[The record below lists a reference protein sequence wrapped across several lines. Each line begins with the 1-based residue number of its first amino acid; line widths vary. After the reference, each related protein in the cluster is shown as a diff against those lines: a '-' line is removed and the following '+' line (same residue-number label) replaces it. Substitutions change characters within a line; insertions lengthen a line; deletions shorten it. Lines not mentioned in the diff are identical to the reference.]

1 MSSETMKILTL
12 KIQILVLWIFIG
24 ASITAEV
31 ALYLY
36 ENGWIAQIISGE
48 AGIGPA
54 NLVIWT
60 CRWLIPFVLGFL
72 TALLRDKPN
81 RITNLVFG
89 AIFLVFNIFQ
99 FAMRAATEQDLPA
112 FLIIIIL
119 SSTVAS
125 ALILWSAIRWR
136 RLQE

>member
-1 MSSETMKILTL
+1 MKILTL
-12 KIQILVLWIFIG
+12 KIQILVLWIFTG

-36 ENGWIAQIISGE
+36 ENGWIAKIISGE
-48 AGIGPA
+48 AGIGST
-54 NLVIWT
+54 NLVIWI
-60 CRWLIPFVLGFL
+60 CRWLIPFVLAFL

-99 FAMRAATEQDLPA
+99 FVMRVATGQDLPT

-119 SSTVAS
+119 ASTIAA
-125 ALILWSAIRWR
+125 ALILWSAVRWPK
-136 RLQE
+136 LQE

>member
-1 MSSETMKILTL
+1 MKILTI
-12 KIQILVLWIFIG
+12 KIQILVLWIFSG

-36 ENGWIAQIISGE
+36 ENGWIAKIISGE
-48 AGIGPA
+48 AGIGST
-54 NLVIWT
+54 NLVIWI
-60 CRWLIPFVLGFL
+60 CRWLIPFVLAFL

-99 FAMRAATEQDLPA
+99 FVMRVATGQDLPT

-119 SSTVAS
+119 ASTIAA
-125 ALILWSAIRWR
+125 ALILWSAVRWPK
-136 RLQE
+136 LQE